1 MSIVSRANK
10 RIMRDMTFLK
20 QNNYESEILDSRTIQ
35 CYIKGPEDTCY
46 EGGKWKINILF
57 PQNYPFKSPSVG
69 FEDKIYH
76 PNVDFK
82 SGTICLNVLNS
93 TWTPIYTVQHI
104 VETFLPQLLTYPNPD
119 DPLNI
124 EAAKLFVDNPDGFKK
139 KVKEYINLKK

>member
-1 MSIVSRANK
+1 MSKLVSSLVSLTAPSSV
-10 RIMRDMTFLK
+10 L
-20 QNNYESEILDSRTIQ
+20 SPSS
-35 CYIKGPEDTCY
+35 
-46 EGGKWKINILF
+46 KWPPGRSQEFFSSARFKINILF

-104 VETFLPQLLTYPNPD
+104 VETFLPQLLTYPNAD

-124 EAAKLFVDNPDGFKK
+124 EAAKLFTDNPEGFKN
-139 KVKEYINLKK
+139 KVREYINLKK

>member
-1 MSIVSRANK
+1 M
-10 RIMRDMTFLK
+10 
-20 QNNYESEILDSRTIQ
+20 DSRTIQ
-35 CYIKGPEDTCY
+35 CYIEGPEDTCY

-57 PQNYPFKSPSVG
+57 PKNYPFKSPSVG

-104 VETFLPQLLTYPNPD
+104 VETFLPQLLTYPNAD

-124 EAAKLFVDNPDGFKK
+124 EAAKLFTDNPEEFKN
-139 KVKEYINLKK
+139 KVREYINLKK